1 MYLLL
6 SGEGSGDM
14 GACYPS
20 NDCCDREDFSEGP
33 MAVIVDQLVEHFQGF
48 DLSHLDAERVS
59 FVSEKYLA
67 DNKAPARRKA
77 MALKGKKK
85 PEETKY
91 YYENA
96 RALATVAKAKSLEVD
111 DQVVAVLFRDADGTA
126 SAGRG
131 NWINKHQSMQEGF
144 RAEAF
149 DFGVAMIPKPKS
161 EAWLLC
167 AAKENPYQ
175 NCDRLENE
183 SGNDSVENSLKDQL
197 ATALSERTS
206 GEHTNELLR
215 DRSIDVFRINMDSFN
230 SFKSDLEKVV
240 KRVNG
245 IPV

>member
-14 GACYPS
+14 GACYPT
-20 NDCCDREDFSEGP
+20 NDRCDRDGFAEGP
-33 MAVIVDQLVEHFQGF
+33 MAIIVDQLVEHFQGF
-48 DLSHLDAERVS
+48 DMSHLEAERVS

-67 DNKAPARRKA
+67 DNKAPASRKA

-131 NWINKHQSMQEGF
+131 NWTNKHQSMQQGF
-144 RAEAF
+144 SAEAF

-167 AAKENPYQ
+167 ATKENPYQ
-175 NCDRLENE
+175 HCDRLENE
-183 SGNDSVENSLKDQL
+183 SGNDSAESSLKDQL

-206 GEHTNELLR
+206 GEQINELLR
-215 DRSIDVFRINMDSFN
+215 DGSINVFRIDMNSFN
-230 SFKSDLEKVV
+230 GFKGDLENVV